1 MAKGYLIDT
10 SAVIK
15 YLNQTFS
22 AKAILFIDNLI
33 DAESNLSFV
42 TEIELQ
48 AWNPVNPADLLVC
61 IQFVQLSNITG
72 IDRPIIDE
80 AINIRKNYKLK
91 IADAIIAAT
100 AIVNDLTLLADN
112 DKDFKKIPSLS
123 YLNPKT
129 IA

>member
-1 MAKGYLIDT
+1 MAKGYVVDT

-15 YLNQTFS
+15 YLNQTFPV
-22 AKAILFIDNLI
+22 KAISFIDNLI
-33 DAESNLSFV
+33 DAESNISFV

-72 IDRPIIDE
+72 IDRHIIE
-80 AINIRKNYKLK
+80 ETINIRKNYKLK

-129 IA
+129 MA